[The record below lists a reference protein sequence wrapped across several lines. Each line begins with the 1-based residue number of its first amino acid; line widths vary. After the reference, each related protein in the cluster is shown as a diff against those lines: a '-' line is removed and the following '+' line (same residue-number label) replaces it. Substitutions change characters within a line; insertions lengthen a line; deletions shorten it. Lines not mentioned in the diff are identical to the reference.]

1 MPDQVSIKV
10 ATGDEEE
17 GYVRV
22 SQALP
27 PVLQVG
33 VPQEI
38 SLQETRYVVHLPI
51 FEGPLDLLLHLI
63 EKRQMEITTISLMA
77 VTDQYLA
84 YLERWQQWE
93 EMTEQEQ
100 SPGQAEL
107 SGRPKLSGQAELSG
121 RPQGYTCPPDR
132 VPLHVGRMAN
142 MAAFIS
148 IAARL
153 LFIKSQSLLPQA
165 SRDEAT
171 GEMESAA
178 VMAEELQRHLLEYKL
193 AREIANHLR
202 QREEEGLQTYG
213 RSGLLA
219 GIEAQLAWTPP
230 TLLGLEV
237 QSLTVAFQ
245 RLLDLRAKENGNGAE
260 LLPMA
265 RISVSERIA
274 EIAGLLSERR
284 SVLLSEV
291 VENERSRLVIIV
303 TFLAVLEMWKRE
315 RITVKQE
322 TLMGPIVLERGTG
335 WEEDIKED
343 EVEAEAKLK
352 T

>member
-1 MPDQVSIKV
+1 MPDQVSARE
-10 ATGDEEE
+10 ATEVLLPAIEAGLPEEI
-17 GYVRV
+17 
-22 SQALP
+22 AL
-27 PVLQVG
+27 Q
-33 VPQEI
+33 
-38 SLQETRYVVHLPI
+38 TRYVVRLPV

-63 EKRQMEITTISLMA
+63 EKRQMEITTVSLMA

-84 YLERWQQWE
+84 YLESWQQWE
-93 EMTEQEQ
+93 E
-100 SPGQAEL
+100 
-107 SGRPKLSGQAELSG
+107 LSGQAESSRRESPEQELSTG

-132 VPLHVGRMAN
+132 VSLHVNEDSTGGRDAQVVGRMAN

-153 LFIKSQSLLPQA
+153 LFIKSQSLLPHA
-165 SRDEAT
+165 SRDEVT

-193 AREIANHLR
+193 AREIADHLR
-202 QREEEGLQTYG
+202 QREEAGLQTYG

-230 TLLGLEV
+230 TLLGLEA
-237 QSLTVAFQ
+237 QSLAQAFQ
-245 RLLDLRAKENGNGAE
+245 RLLDLRAKENGSGAE

-265 RISVSERIA
+265 RVSVSERIG
-274 EIAGLLSERR
+274 EIVGLLSRR
-284 SVLLSEV
+284 GSVLLSEV

-315 RITVKQE
+315 RVVVRQE
-322 TLMGPIVLERGTG
+322 MLMGPIVLERGAR
-335 WEEDIKED
+335 WEEGASGL
-343 EVEAEAKLK
+343 VEEN
-352 T
+352 

>member
-17 GYVRV
+17 GCVRA
-22 SQALP
+22 SQALL

-33 VPQEI
+33 LPQEI

-93 EMTEQEQ
+93 EMTGQEEQV
-100 SPGQAEL
+100 GQI
-107 SGRPKLSGQAELSG
+107 GREGQTG
-121 RPQGYTCPPDR
+121 RAQGYTCPPDR

-178 VMAEELQRHLLEYKL
+178 VIAEELQRHLVEYKL

-202 QREEEGLQTYG
+202 QREEAGLQTYG

-237 QSLTVAFQ
+237 QSLALAFQ
-245 RLLDLRAKENGNGAE
+245 RLLVLRAKENGNGAE

-265 RISVSERIA
+265 RISVGERIS
-274 EIAGLLSERR
+274 EIAGLLGERR

-303 TFLAVLEMWKRE
+303 AGLAVLETW
-315 RITVKQE
+315 
-322 TLMGPIVLERGTG
+322 MGPIVLERGTG
-335 WEEDIKED
+335 WEKDITED
-343 EVEAEAKLK
+343 EEAAKIK